1 MSWFFGFLGLAV
13 LFVIW
18 FVAGLAGN
26 AARRETLEQEL
37 EEWEGVLDVK
47 RETRDRLASDPDYVK
62 RVQDEY
68 ND

>member
-1 MSWFFGFLGLAV
+1 MSWLFGILGLSVIAV
-13 LFVIW
+13 LW
-18 FVAGLAGN
+18 FVAGLAGQ
-26 AARRETLEQEL
+26 AARREALEQEL